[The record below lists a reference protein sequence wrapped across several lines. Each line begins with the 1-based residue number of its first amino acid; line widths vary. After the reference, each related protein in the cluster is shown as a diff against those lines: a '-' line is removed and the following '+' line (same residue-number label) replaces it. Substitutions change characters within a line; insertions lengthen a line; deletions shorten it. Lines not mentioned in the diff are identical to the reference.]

1 MSHKIKVIIALLWL
15 SGCSIGPDYQRP
27 TPYSENDL
35 STGLGMLSGNTALPA
50 STWYKSWNDDTLNR
64 LISAGLQLNSDL
76 KTALENLQQ
85 ARISLN
91 ISRSQFGPQITAKG
105 NYLKNDSF
113 VTADNKNLEA
123 YFQTG
128 FDAAWELDIWGGTRR
143 LNESNQALLTQ
154 AYYRLQDIKN
164 SITAEIAA
172 DYISY
177 RETENLLHITEQ
189 NLDLQQKISALVQQ
203 KLKAGLAD
211 ELAYEQAKSAVITT
225 NMQIPQLKAL
235 LNSYQASLSLL
246 TGILPQK
253 LNLGTS
259 TILARLPSDHT
270 HNLQQIPASVILNR
284 PDVRAVEENLHAQN
298 ALIGNKMSAL
308 LPSVSLSGF
317 LGWQNTSLSPMFAS
331 NYQIYNLGSNVNLP
345 LWNWNRLLNE
355 VKLQKSQTA
364 QAATAYEK
372 AILNALKEIRQSAK
386 NLAEETSRNQQALL
400 NKETKD
406 KILDLSLV
414 KYQNGLIDFSD
425 VLTAEQNKLEAQQS
439 YIKSLSQWY
448 LYSIAFYKSL
458 GGGYTTLNHNNRAD

>member
-1 MSHKIKVIIALLWL
+1 MTV
-15 SGCSIGPDYQRP
+15 
-27 TPYSENDL
+27 
-35 STGLGMLSGNTALPA
+35 
-50 STWYKSWNDDTLNR
+50 
-64 LISAGLQLNSDL
+64 
-76 KTALENLQQ
+76 
-85 ARISLN
+85 
-91 ISRSQFGPQITAKG
+91 
-105 NYLKNDSF
+105 
-113 VTADNKNLEA
+113 
-123 YFQTG
+123 
-128 FDAAWELDIWGGTRR
+128 
-143 LNESNQALLTQ
+143 
-154 AYYRLQDIKN
+154 
-164 SITAEIAA
+164 
-172 DYISY
+172 
-177 RETENLLHITEQ
+177 
-189 NLDLQQKISALVQQ
+189 
-203 KLKAGLAD
+203 
-211 ELAYEQAKSAVITT
+211 
-225 NMQIPQLKAL
+225 
-235 LNSYQASLSLL
+235 
-246 TGILPQK
+246 ILPQQ
-253 LNLGTS
+253 LNLVTS